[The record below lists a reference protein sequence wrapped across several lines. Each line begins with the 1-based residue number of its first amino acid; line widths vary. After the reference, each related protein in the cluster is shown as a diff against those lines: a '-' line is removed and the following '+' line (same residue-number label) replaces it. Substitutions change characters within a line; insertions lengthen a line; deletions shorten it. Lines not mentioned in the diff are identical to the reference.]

1 MKAIL
6 CPEDNGSHTL
16 ELYDDTG
23 SWLMCLAHGKDQ
35 TFLEDLERQLARIPL
50 DEVPAG
56 WEAEV
61 RKQVKLAL
69 NQI

>member
-16 ELYDDTG
+16 ELFDDTG
-23 SWLMCLAHGKDQ
+23 SWLMCLAHGEGK
-35 TFLEDLERQLARIPL
+35 TFLEDLECQLARIPL

-61 RKQVKLAL
+61 RRQVKLAL